1 MGERKEGTKY
11 NVFEGS
17 GLKGK
22 VCIFAVSDLK
32 LGNLCTKMRR
42 VQKTMYE
49 VHCVHVCIALLI
61 LLFYATS
68 G

>member
-42 VQKTMYE
+42 VQKRCTKCTAFMF
-49 VHCVHVCIALLI
+49 VLHC
-61 LLFYATS
+61 
-68 G
+68 